1 MQRNELVGIYPG
13 TFDPVTNGHVDIIQR
28 GLQMCDRLVLA
39 ILVNID
45 KTPLFSPEE
54 RLEMLTVATA
64 HLQPRVQSI
73 CFSGLLVNAARQYQ
87 AKVILRGIRAI
98 SDYEYELQMALMN
111 RTLAPEIETLFMVP
125 AGRYSFLSSR
135 LVKEVF
141 SHGGAVKD
149 LVPPVTFEMLQKKY
163 TKS

>member
-1 MQRNELVGIYPG
+1 MQRTELVGIYPG

-28 GLQMCDRLVLA
+28 GLQMCDRLILA
-39 ILVNID
+39 ILVNAE
-45 KTPLFSPEE
+45 KTPLFTPEE
-54 RLEMLTVATA
+54 RLQMLTTATV
-64 HLQPRVQSI
+64 HLQPRVQAVF
-73 CFSGLLVNAARQYQ
+73 FSGLLVNVAREFQ

-141 SHGGAVKD
+141 SLGGAVKE
-149 LVPPVTFEMLQKKY
+149 LVPPVAMEMLQKKFPR
-163 TKS
+163 S